1 MSLLTTSLK
10 QGTFTRSVSL
20 WSTCKH
26 TYAHVYT
33 FICICIEH
41 TYVHTIH
48 VVYIELFLSKVETI
62 GDTYMLVA
70 GLPNRLHLTH
80 AEVVARSALAL
91 LSASLDF
98 TIPHMPEARL
108 QLRIGLH
115 SGTVQILL

>member
-1 MSLLTTSLK
+1 M
-10 QGTFTRSVSL
+10 R
-20 WSTCKH
+20 
-26 TYAHVYT
+26 
-33 FICICIEH
+33 
-41 TYVHTIH
+41 TIH
-48 VVYIELFLSKVETI
+48 VVHIELFLPKVETI

-115 SGTVQILL
+115 SGKYCANITVITSAGNVISTNVRTIYMYGVCMILYILYVYIIYST